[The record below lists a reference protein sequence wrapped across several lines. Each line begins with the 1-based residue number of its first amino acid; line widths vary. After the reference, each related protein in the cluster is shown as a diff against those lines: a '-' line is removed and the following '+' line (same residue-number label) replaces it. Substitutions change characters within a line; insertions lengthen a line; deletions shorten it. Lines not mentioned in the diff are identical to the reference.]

1 MTCTDCLAATETKGL
16 WTRFN
21 SPQCIFCAARLIK
34 QIGTLRTPASAE
46 ITARRRV
53 VLQIAIDYGHSETE
67 IRELVKSGPWVVPVE
82 TKKRG

>member
-34 QIGTLRTPASAE
+34 QIGTLRAPASAE

-53 VLQIAIDYGHSETE
+53 ELQIAIDYGHSETA
-67 IRELVKSGPWVVPVE
+67 IREMVKTGPWVQVVE
-82 TKKRG
+82 QQKRG

>member
-34 QIGTLRTPASAE
+34 SIDTLRTPTSAE
-46 ITARRRV
+46 ISALRRV
-53 VLQIAIDYGHSETE
+53 ELEIALDYGHSEME
-67 IRELVKSGPWVVPVE
+67 IRAMVKTGQLVQPVE
-82 TKKRG
+82 QQKRG

>member
-21 SPQCIFCAARLIK
+21 SPQCIYCAARLIK
-34 QIGTLRTPASAE
+34 QIGTLRTPTSAE
-46 ITARRRV
+46 INARRRV
-53 VLQIAIDYGHSETE
+53 VLLDAVAFGNSETE
-67 IRELVKSGPWVVPVE
+67 IRELVKTGPWVQVE